1 MIIGGSVVK
10 TETIGE
16 KPEVVE
22 KKKSRGVGRPR
33 KSSWGLHIS
42 QSSDGGL
49 YLPITYS
56 ETFLSDGTILRRF
69 FASVDKTTREVQS
82 CYRKSSGGLFVS
94 DQGQEGYLVR
104 RQYFC
109 RIGGPY
115 IPVGISVVCDASG
128 ELVEYK
134 VNYLRFDSFP
144 RGAGVATT
152 VTLSDEASFD
162 AGLLPV
168 AVARGGREAYVMFGK
183 SQEVEVEGEVKVE
196 GTAVDNV
203 VDNSVDNVAA
213 EDVNAAEAVAEDGSS
228 LSEAPNLGYS
238 SDNEVYNDD
247 VLVLDF

>member
-10 TETIGE
+10 TETVEE
-16 KPEVVE
+16 KPEAVE

-33 KSSWGLHIS
+33 KSSWDLHIS

-56 ETFLSDGTILRRF
+56 ETFLSDGMILRRF
-69 FASVDKTTREVQS
+69 FSSVDKTTREVQP

-94 DQGQEGYLVR
+94 DQGEDGYLVR

-109 RIGGPY
+109 RIGGSY
-115 IPVGISVVCDASG
+115 IPVGISVVCAASG
-128 ELVEYK
+128 ELVGYK

-152 VTLSDEASFD
+152 VALSDEASFD
-162 AGLLPV
+162 AGSLPM

-183 SQEVEVEGEVKVE
+183 SQEVKEEGE
-196 GTAVDNV
+196 GTAVDN
-203 VDNSVDNVAA
+203 SV
-213 EDVNAAEAVAEDGSS
+213 EDGPS
-228 LSEAPNLGYS
+228 LGGSPNLGYS
-238 SDNEVYNDD
+238 SDNGVYNGD

>member
-10 TETIGE
+10 TETVEE
-16 KPEVVE
+16 KPEVVAG
-22 KKKSRGVGRPR
+22 KKSSRGVGRPR
-33 KSSWGLHIS
+33 KSSWDLHIS

-69 FASVDKTTREVQS
+69 FASVDKASREVQP

-94 DQGQEGYLVR
+94 DRGQEGYLVR

-115 IPVGISVVCDASG
+115 VPVGISVVCDASG
-128 ELVEYK
+128 ELVGYK

-152 VTLSDEASFD
+152 VALSDEASFD
-162 AGLLPV
+162 AGLLPT

-183 SQEVEVEGEVKVE
+183 SQEVEAEVGLE
-196 GTAVDNV
+196 GTDAAKDAV
-203 VDNSVDNVAA
+203 
-213 EDVNAAEAVAEDGSS
+213 EAGS
-228 LSEAPNLGYS
+228 LSSEGPNLGYS
-238 SDNEVYNDD
+238 SDNGVYNNDD

>member
-10 TETIGE
+10 TETVEE
-16 KPEVVE
+16 KPEVVAA

-33 KSSWGLHIS
+33 KSSWDLHIS
-42 QSSDGGL
+42 QSSDGDL

-69 FASVDKTTREVQS
+69 FASVDKTTREVQP

-94 DQGQEGYLVR
+94 DQGEDGYLVR

-115 IPVGISVVCDASG
+115 IPVGISVVCEASG
-128 ELVEYK
+128 GLVGYK

-152 VTLSDEASFD
+152 VALSDEASFD
-162 AGLLPV
+162 AGLLPT

-183 SQEVEVEGEVKVE
+183 RQEVKVEGE
-196 GTAVDNV
+196 GTAVDNL
-203 VDNSVDNVAA
+203 VDSV
-213 EDVNAAEAVAEDGSS
+213 AAEAVAEDGPS

-238 SDNEVYNDD
+238 SDNGVYNNDD